1 MLSLFQFREKRIEQ
15 EKELLQKQNTWLG
28 DELKTK
34 TDELIKLRKEKVLV
48 KRFQCTCVHYFKT
61 ACSITTRLLVLL
73 QENFPCVL
81 LLPLVTCIKKNS
93 SQNQSI
99 RMWSNLSQSRNFST
113 SGSVIKLLRS
123 QLHKESGQ
131 S

>member
-99 RMWSNLSQSRNFST
+99 RM
-113 SGSVIKLLRS
+113 
-123 QLHKESGQ
+123 
-131 S
+131 